1 MNKNACHLT
10 IQDLQVSLNKIFECQ
25 QKEIELKSKL
35 GAIEAEMLLIQQI
48 MKAHKLIDGE
58 AN

>member
-25 QKEIELKSKL
+25 QKEIKLKSKL

-48 MKAHKLIDGE
+48 MKAYKLIDGE